1 VPARQMLYYQPCK
14 CTQHDPTPWLPHTS
28 PDTTHTVAL
37 SALLLQ
43 AEDCHQPARPLR
55 PPTGFCLSCSP
66 CLPGTGCLAAVLQSA
81 ATAENPVGP
90 RSVVLNIRSLPLL
103 LLLFKACVADAQGV
117 KTCSATVASERM
129 RALDAHTQH

>member
-1 VPARQMLYYQPCK
+1 
-14 CTQHDPTPWLPHTS
+14 
-28 PDTTHTVAL
+28 
-37 SALLLQ
+37 
-43 AEDCHQPARPLR
+43 
-55 PPTGFCLSCSP
+55 
-66 CLPGTGCLAAVLQSA
+66 LAAVLQSA

-90 RSVVLNIRSLPLL
+90 RSVVLNIRSLPLLLL